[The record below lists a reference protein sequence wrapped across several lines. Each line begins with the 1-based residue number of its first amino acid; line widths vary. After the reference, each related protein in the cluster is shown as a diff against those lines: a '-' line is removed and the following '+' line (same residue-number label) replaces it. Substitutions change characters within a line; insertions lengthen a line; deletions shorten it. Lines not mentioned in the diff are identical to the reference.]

1 MSYTLTTVTV
11 KSSPDAKFVKDLA
24 LTNKLRKQAL
34 ELVELK
40 KAAPGFISRD
50 HVSVSE
56 DGLTLTTV
64 EEWESREAFHA
75 FKAAHPE
82 LETYRTA
89 AREFNAKQGN
99 TVTITA
105 STAT

>member
-11 KSSPDAKFVKDLA
+11 KSTSAGKFVKDLP
-24 LTNKLRKQAL
+24 LSNKLRKQAL
-34 ELVELK
+34 ALIELK
-40 KAAPGFISRD
+40 KVAPGFISRD

-64 EEWESREAFHA
+64 EEWETKEAFRA
-75 FKAAHPE
+75 FKAEHPE
-82 LETYRTA
+82 LEAYRDA

-99 TVTITA
+99 TVTIT
-105 STAT
+105 TA